1 MSRKE
6 LDRFLSDFEHDP
18 ELAREFRRLAADLD
32 AAVRWANGRG
42 YDFTREEAE
51 VVDRAG
57 ELSDDDLELAAG
69 GWTDPP
75 GGGTPPPTGG

>member
-6 LDRFLSDFEHDP
+6 LDRFLSDLDRDP
-18 ELAREFRRLAADLD
+18 ELARQFRHLTADLD
-32 AAVRWANGRG
+32 AAVRWVKARG

-51 VVDRAG
+51 SLDRAG
-57 ELSDDDLELAAG
+57 ELSDDELDMAAG

-75 GGGTPPPTGG
+75 PGGTGTGGP